1 MLDGWRYGGH
11 PIAVTIVESP
21 ARTIASGRRLSLTC
35 APIPRGVGFRRSL
48 GDERPQMT
56 WVVLGVRVTFFL
68 SGLGIG
74 VLKLLEFFVVPLGY
88 RLKRVPIR
96 VALGRSP

>member
-1 MLDGWRYGGH
+1 
-11 PIAVTIVESP
+11 
-21 ARTIASGRRLSLTC
+21 
-35 APIPRGVGFRRSL
+35 
-48 GDERPQMT
+48 MT